1 MTPVSVKPNSL
12 SSLISMSTFGCPS
25 VFRPFLLHML
35 RNVTDTQ
42 LTHILD
48 TCGLVL
54 LLPVQPEGTSLRLV
68 SLTISDLVLVY
79 LSKTFDLQVSAQ
91 I

>member
-1 MTPVSVKPNSL
+1 
-12 SSLISMSTFGCPS
+12 
-25 VFRPFLLHML
+25 ML

-91 I
+91 V